1 MRIANREI
9 TDECTHC
16 GNILQC
22 ELFRQGH
29 GIHTERTNVLQM
41 IAKAVLEEG
50 KNMRTQT
57 GRNPFEMA

>member
-16 GNILQC
+16 ENILQC

-29 GIHTERTNVLQM
+29 GIHEERTNVLQM
-41 IAKAVLEEG
+41 IKCQMEHREKKEHKEQG
-50 KNMRTQT
+50 
-57 GRNPFEMA
+57 GG

>member
-41 IAKAVLEEG
+41 IKCQMKHREKRDSKEKG
-50 KNMRTQT
+50 
-57 GRNPFEMA
+57 GG